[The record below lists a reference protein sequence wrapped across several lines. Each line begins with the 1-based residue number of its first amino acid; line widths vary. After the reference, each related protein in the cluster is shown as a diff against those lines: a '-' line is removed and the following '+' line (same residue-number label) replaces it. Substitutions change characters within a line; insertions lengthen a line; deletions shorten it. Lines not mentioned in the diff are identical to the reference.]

1 MEISNGLIGLLIIV
15 LGMGAFFGMVML
27 GGYIARGRL
36 RARWDRIDY
45 LNEFASTDAEIVELI
60 ELKATTPR
68 KENLD
73 A

>member
-1 MEISNGLIGLLIIV
+1 METSNALVGLLIIV
-15 LGMGAFFGMVML
+15 LGMGAFFGLVML
-27 GGYIARGRL
+27 VGYIARGRL

-68 KENLD
+68 KEDLD